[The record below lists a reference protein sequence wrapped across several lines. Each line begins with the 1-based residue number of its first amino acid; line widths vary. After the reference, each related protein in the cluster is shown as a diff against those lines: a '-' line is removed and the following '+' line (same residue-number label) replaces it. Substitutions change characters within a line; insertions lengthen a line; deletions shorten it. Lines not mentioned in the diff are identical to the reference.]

1 MKFIKHPTE
10 RTREDAARLRDA
22 AAAIID
28 AVATR
33 GDDAL
38 REFAARFDRAER
50 TRFRVSR
57 EEIEEAWKLVSE
69 QDISDMRTAHAHIEA
84 FARRQREALADVAG
98 FSPAPGISLS
108 HRVVPVDSC
117 CCYVPGGSY
126 PLFSTALMLVTPAK
140 AAGVPRVAA
149 CSPANGSPARVAPR
163 TLVALD
169 IAGADEIYAVGGAQA
184 VAAFAYGTEQIA
196 RCSMIV
202 GPGNAYV
209 TEAKR
214 QCFGRIGIDFIAG
227 PSEVMIIA
235 DASARADV
243 IAADVLA
250 QCEHDTDASGVVVST
265 DASLCARVI
274 DEVERR
280 LATLPTAEI
289 ARAAWE
295 RNGSVIEA
303 DSLDEAIAIAN
314 DAAPEHL
321 ELHLKDAER
330 AIPRL
335 HSYGSLFVGHE
346 TAEVFGDYASG
357 TNHTLP
363 TMGAARYTG
372 GVWVG
377 TFLKTI
383 THQVMTK
390 EASARI
396 APLVARMARGEGLEA
411 HARAAEI
418 RTTL

>member
-1 MKFIKHPTE
+1 MKIIKRAHQ
-10 RTREDAARLRDA
+10 RTHEDVVRVQETVAS
-22 AAAIID
+22 IIE
-28 AVATR
+28 AVAAR

-38 REFAARFDRAER
+38 REYAERFDGASREHL
-50 TRFRVSR
+50 RVSR
-57 EEIEEAWKLVSE
+57 EEIEEAYSLVSA
-69 QDISDMRTAHAHIEA
+69 DDVRDMRTAHSHIEA
-84 FARRQREALADVAG
+84 FARRQREAMSDVRG
-98 FSPAPGISLS
+98 FSPADGISLS

-149 CSPANGSPARVAPR
+149 CSPASGTPARVAPR

-169 IAGADEIYAVGGAQA
+169 IAGADEVYAVGGAQA
-184 VAAFAYGTEQIA
+184 VAAFTYGTEQIA

-227 PSEVMIIA
+227 PSEVMVIA
-235 DASARADV
+235 DSTARADV
-243 IAADVLA
+243 IAADLLA
-250 QCEHDTDASGVVVST
+250 QCEHDTDASSIVIST
-265 DASLCARVI
+265 DEALCVRVV
-274 DEVERR
+274 DEVERQ
-280 LATLPTAEI
+280 LAALPTAKI
-289 ARAAWE
+289 AREAWE
-295 RNGSVIEA
+295 ANGEVMLARSM
-303 DSLDEAIAIAN
+303 DEAIEAAN
-314 DAAPEHL
+314 DRAPEHL
-321 ELHLKDAER
+321 ELQVADAESIVP
-330 AIPRL
+330 AL
-335 HSYGSLFVGHE
+335 VSYGSLFVGQE

-383 THQVMTK
+383 THQEMSP
-390 EASARI
+390 EAAASI

-418 RTTL
+418 RTRI